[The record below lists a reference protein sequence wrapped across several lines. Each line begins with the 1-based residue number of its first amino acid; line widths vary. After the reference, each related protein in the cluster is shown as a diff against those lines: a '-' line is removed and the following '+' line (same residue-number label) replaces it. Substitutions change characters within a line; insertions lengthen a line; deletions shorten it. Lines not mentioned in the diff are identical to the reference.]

1 MPDGASL
8 LTQGTRREEAVRA
21 LADYSDEDDKATLE
35 ILGHPFR
42 DGLCEPFQMV
52 TSVTLPRTLPLSK
65 QQGRRTMDG
74 PHTQLDL
81 RLDIT
86 LDGWRACRLCHATR
100 ICLCVIR
107 WMVKRFG
114 PRSLGDELY

>member
-42 DGLCEPFQMV
+42 DGLCEEKM
-52 TSVTLPRTLPLSK
+52 T
-65 QQGRRTMDG
+65 QGWVVYGGMR
-74 PHTQLDL
+74 
-81 RLDIT
+81 
-86 LDGWRACRLCHATR
+86 HAEPQR
-100 ICLCVIR
+100 E
-107 WMVKRFG
+107 MF
-114 PRSLGDELY
+114 PRSYCANRSRW